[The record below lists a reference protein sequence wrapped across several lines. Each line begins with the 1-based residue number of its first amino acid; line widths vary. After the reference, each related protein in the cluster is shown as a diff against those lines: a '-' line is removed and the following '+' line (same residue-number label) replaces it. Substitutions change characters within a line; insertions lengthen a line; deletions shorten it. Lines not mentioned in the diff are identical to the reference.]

1 MTRVAWS
8 ALVAT
13 LLGIAAAAWAIH
25 GVGVGILL
33 GAVRRIGPLGFL
45 LYVLT
50 TLPSFVALGFAWASG
65 MRGGA
70 RDVGAFA
77 WARAVREAA
86 SDLLPF
92 SQIGGLVLG
101 TEALVAAGVDRT
113 AAYVA
118 TIVDLST
125 EMVAQLVLTLFG
137 LSILAALLKG
147 AADRGHLHHVA
158 IVGVAGMAGLI
169 AAFLLLQRPA
179 LRLAARLAGRLLP
192 AAGDAIDAV
201 RAELIAFGE
210 RPAALVAPF
219 LWNLAAWLLTILS
232 SWVALTLLGATLP
245 PLDVLALETL
255 IFALRSG
262 AFLIPGALGVQE
274 AGYVL
279 LAPAFG
285 IDAETA
291 LALSLVKRARDL
303 GIGAL
308 VLAIG
313 GSRWR
318 ARRGARI
325 RGVTTEEP

>member
-1 MTRVAWS
+1 MRRVAWP
-8 ALVAT
+8 ALIAT
-13 LLGIAAAAWAIH
+13 LLGITAATWAIRN
-25 GVGVGILL
+25 VGLATLL
-33 GAVRRIGPLGFL
+33 GAVRRMGPLGFL
-45 LYVLT
+45 LYVTT

-92 SQIGGLVLG
+92 SQLGGLVLG

-113 AAYVA
+113 RAYAA

-125 EMVAQLVLTLFG
+125 EMMAQLVLTLFG
-137 LSILAALLKG
+137 LWILGALLEG
-147 AADRGHLHHVA
+147 AADRGHLHRVA
-158 IVGVAGMAGLI
+158 IIGVAGMGGLI

-179 LRLAARLAGRLLP
+179 LRLAARLAGALLP
-192 AAGDAIDAV
+192 GAGEAIDAV

-232 SWVALTLLGATLP
+232 SWVALTLLGPKLP
-245 PLDVLALETL
+245 LLNVLALETL

-313 GSRWR
+313 GARWR
-318 ARRGARI
+318 AGRAARI
-325 RGVTTEEP
+325 RSVTTEDN